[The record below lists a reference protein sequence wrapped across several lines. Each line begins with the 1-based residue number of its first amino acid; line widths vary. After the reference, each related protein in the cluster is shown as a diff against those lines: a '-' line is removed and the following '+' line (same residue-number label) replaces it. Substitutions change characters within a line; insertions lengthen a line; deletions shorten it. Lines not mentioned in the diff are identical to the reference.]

1 MYVQFIVVAYEGT
14 TYVRIMYFFIHY
26 ALDPSR
32 QYPDPASSRGHSR
45 VIRPGKI
52 LLPGPTSSFW

>member
-14 TYVRIMYFFIHY
+14 TYVRIMYFHTH

-32 QYPDPASSRGHSR
+32 QYPDQASSRGHSR

-52 LLPGPTSSFW
+52 LLPGPTSSK

>member
-1 MYVQFIVVAYEGT
+1 MYVLCT
-14 TYVRIMYFFIHY
+14 FIHY

-32 QYPDPASSRGHSR
+32 PYPDPASSSRGHSR

-52 LLPGPTSSFW
+52 LLPGPTSNVYTVFCHLDMV